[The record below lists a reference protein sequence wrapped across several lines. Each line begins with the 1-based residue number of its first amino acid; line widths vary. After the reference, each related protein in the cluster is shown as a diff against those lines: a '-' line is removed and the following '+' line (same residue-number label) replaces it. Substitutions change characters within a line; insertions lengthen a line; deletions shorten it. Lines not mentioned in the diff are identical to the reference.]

1 MLWPNRHEYEKAI
14 RFFFNQSVLDPQL
27 IGGNPLG
34 VPPYAGS
41 FSINFPFEVS
51 DFDLFGSRVF
61 GLRCWLKG
69 SQETYGTRYK
79 KIEPYLKRVNLPY
92 FVDFKYND
100 ADEGILI
107 AGKKYPTLRM
117 EWVEGQTLREFVQD
131 NLDDPSILK
140 MAATKFQQM
149 VAALHKFG
157 ISHGDLQ
164 SGNILLMQK
173 GMNVDLKL
181 IDYDSVCVPGIYDQT
196 TRGIREY
203 QHPNR
208 IKGAR
213 ITNATKV
220 DYFSELVIYLSL
232 ISFAENPKLW
242 NLVRKKTENGLLFST
257 SDFEDPNGSEVFH
270 KLESLSPNTQYL
282 ALVLQ
287 YFCLPKSFRLL
298 VPLENILPETG
309 RDAEFYHRLGRYLLQ
324 QEKYEASIRSY
335 RLAIESDP
343 NLKEAY
349 CDLGEA
355 YLENKEYTKATTPLY
370 QAISLDP
377 NFADAHLLLGAAYL
391 KLDKL
396 EKSMRAAEKVLLI
409 QPNDSRARKLLVDIK
424 RCYYYR
430 GVRCFNSDRYNEA
443 IVEFQNAIE
452 IDPNFKGAYRH
463 LGETYFKLGELESAL
478 KSVQNALAIAA
489 DYRLAQVLLQNI
501 KQAYHAR
508 GSIYLKHKQYM
519 DAVIVF
525 KTLVDIAPEFV
536 EGRCSLGNAYF
547 ELGRIDKARS
557 EVKAALKIQP
567 TCKPAKG
574 LLEKIKRKY
583 KNLGDS
589 YKEKGGYLEAIKAYQ
604 QAISIDPNY
613 KEAYFDLGTS
623 YQEIEM
629 YEQAVK
635 AYQQAITIDPNYR
648 DAYYHLGML
657 HAKMGEFV
665 ETVKA
670 YQQAIRITPK
680 DNLIHYGLAHAYFK
694 LRRFEVAKESVKEG
708 LKLYPNYQ
716 PARELLETISNELL
730 KKLNQVNVP
739 EGMVHIP
746 EGEFQ
751 MGSDRGRPN
760 ETPVHSVYTEAFY
773 VDKHP
778 VTNAQYKKFID
789 AKPEWGKPAKWYQW
803 NKRHIGHIPRE
814 YHDGNYLKDWIGNNY
829 PANKA
834 DHPVVYVSWYAAMAF
849 AEWAGKRLPTESE
862 WEKASRGGLI
872 GKKYPW
878 GDSIDTNK
886 VNYGYNIVGTTAVEH
901 YEANGYGMYD
911 ICGNVWE
918 WCLDRYDNGFYARS
932 PRKNPIADGNI
943 LNVICNF
950 STIKTSRVLRG
961 GVEFG
966 SNKIVSIAYRSA
978 NQPSSTV
985 SNCGFRCVQD
995 IGN

>member
-1 MLWPNRHEYEKAI
+1 MLWPSRRDYEKAI
-14 RFFFNQSVLDPQL
+14 RFFFHQSVLDPQF
-27 IGGNPLG
+27 IGGKSLEEIS
-34 VPPYAGS
+34 YAGGY
-41 FSINFPFEVS
+41 SINFPIEVS
-51 DFDLFGSRVF
+51 DFNLFGTKIL
-61 GLRCWLKG
+61 GLRCWIKG
-69 SQETYGTRYK
+69 TKETYESRYE
-79 KIEPYLKRVNLPY
+79 KIETYLKRVNLPY
-92 FVDFKYND
+92 FVDFKYNC

-117 EWVEGQTLREFVQD
+117 EWVEGQTLREFIQD

-140 MAATKFQQM
+140 MAAAKFQQM
-149 VAALHKFG
+149 VATLHKSQ

-164 SGNILLMQK
+164 SGNILLMRK
-173 GMNVDLKL
+173 GMHVDIKL
-181 IDYDSVCVPGIYDQT
+181 IDYDSLCVPGVYDQI
-196 TRGIREY
+196 TRGIQEY

-208 IKGAR
+208 IKGAQ

-242 NLVRKKTENGLLFST
+242 NLVRGRTDDGLLFSA
-257 SDFEDPNGSEVFH
+257 SDFENPNRSKVFH
-270 KLESLSPNTQYL
+270 KLESLSSDVQYL

-287 YFCLPKSFRLL
+287 YFCQHKSFRLL
-298 VPLENILPETG
+298 VPLENVLPKTG
-309 RDAEFYHRLGRYLLQ
+309 RDAEFYHRLGSYLFQ
-324 QEKYEASIRSY
+324 QGKYAEAIRSY
-335 RLAIESDP
+335 QWAIISDP
-343 NLKEAY
+343 NLKKVY
-349 CDLGEA
+349 CDLGVA
-355 YLENKEYTKATTPLY
+355 YLESKEYTKAIILFY
-370 QAISLDP
+370 KAITREPDS
-377 NFADAHLLLGAAYL
+377 AYAHSLLGSAYL

-396 EKSMRAAEKVLLI
+396 EEATRAAEKALLI
-409 QPNDSRARKLLVDIK
+409 QPNDFRARKLLIDIK

-430 GVRCFNSDRYNEA
+430 GVRCFNSERYNEA

-452 IDPNFKGAYRH
+452 MDPNFKGAYRH
-463 LGETYFKLGELESAL
+463 LGETYFKLGELELAL
-478 KSVQNALAIAA
+478 KSVQKALMIAA
-489 DYRLAQVLLQNI
+489 DYQLAQVLLNKI
-501 KQAYHAR
+501 KQAYYAR
-508 GSIYLKHKQYM
+508 GNIYSKNKQYTE
-519 DAVIVF
+519 AV
-525 KTLVDIAPEFV
+525 
-536 EGRCSLGNAYF
+536 
-547 ELGRIDKARS
+547 
-557 EVKAALKIQP
+557 
-567 TCKPAKG
+567 
-574 LLEKIKRKY
+574 
-583 KNLGDS
+583 
-589 YKEKGGYLEAIKAYQ
+589 KAYQ
-604 QAISIDPNY
+604 QAISIDPSYKEALYSLGTTYSKTGKFFESVEFYKRAIAVDRKY

-657 HAKMGEFV
+657 HAKMGEFA

-680 DNLIHYGLAHAYFK
+680 DNLIHYGLAHVYFK
-694 LRRFEVAKESVKEG
+694 LRKFEEAKESVREG

-716 PARELLETISNELL
+716 PTRELLERVNNELL
-730 KKLNQVNVP
+730 KKLNQINTP
-739 EGMVHIP
+739 EGMTHIP

-751 MGSDRGRPN
+751 MGRNGGRPN
-760 ETPVHSVYTEAFY
+760 ETPVHTVYTEAFY
-773 VDKHP
+773 IDKHP

-789 AKPEWGKPAKWYQW
+789 SNPEWGKPAKWYQW
-803 NKRHIGHIPRE
+803 NKKHIGHIPRE

-849 AEWAGKRLPTESE
+849 AEWVGKRLPTESE

-872 GKKYPW
+872 GKKYPC
-878 GDSIDTNK
+878 GDSIDTDK
-886 VNYGYNIVGTTAVEH
+886 VNYGYNIAGTTAVGH
-901 YEANGYGMYD
+901 YEANGYGIYD
-911 ICGNVWE
+911 MCGNVWE

-943 LNVICNF
+943 LNVIRNF
-950 STIKTSRVLRG
+950 RAIKTSRVLRG

-985 SNCGFRCVQD
+985 SNYGFRCVRD
-995 IGN
+995 IGS